1 MAYVY
6 INPLDQSSPK
16 YGLPKGFE
24 WQIREEQM
32 PYISPQ
38 GLQVIGRFFVRT
50 RVWGAREV
58 DGEKY
63 ATFAIFDFDPATEKK
78 REYTRKMQFALQGIT
93 HDINVALDG
102 GDARGQAN
110 ILLDS
115 LAEDI
120 SAETGVDPQMVNRML
135 QHQNVGEA

>member
-1 MAYVY
+1 MAN
-6 INPLDQSSPK
+6 IQIAPFNQSSPNWK
-16 YGLPKGFE
+16 LPKGFE
-24 WQIREEQM
+24 WNVRTEKMILRDENGFM
-32 PYISPQ
+32 IFGKHY
-38 GLQVIGRFFVRT
+38 VRT
-50 RVWGAREV
+50 RIWGQRDAH
-58 DGEKY
+58 GEAFGVFAVFDWYPSKDSPSKY
-63 ATFAIFDFDPATEKK
+63 YIDFYYSVE
-78 REYTRKMQFALQGIT
+78 GIT